1 VEAVVSAPETSA
13 FSQSV
18 SAAFFVFS
26 ALTPLLRPG
35 PTGGEAMNDLAALFD
50 EATLKTIRERART
63 LKKNSV
69 FAGRDREDIEHD
81 LVARV
86 CECHPKF
93 DPARQTWHAFVQVV
107 VTSAGLDLIKAQ
119 ATINETARRQLTIPV
134 DDLDAGT
141 DENGEALSVADIIP
155 DTGQSV
161 ADEVA
166 FKIDLAERMASLPDK
181 FKSVLARMMQGE
193 SHASIAEDM
202 GLPKMEFS
210 RKYATPIQQIL
221 APDRY
226 EEYRE
231 HSASA

>member
-1 VEAVVSAPETSA
+1 
-13 FSQSV
+13 
-18 SAAFFVFS
+18 
-26 ALTPLLRPG
+26 
-35 PTGGEAMNDLAALFD
+35 MNDLDALFD
-50 EATLKTIRERART
+50 EAAMKTIRERART

-86 CECHPKF
+86 CECRPRF
-93 DPARQTWHAFVQVV
+93 DPTRQTWHAFVQVV

-119 ATINETARRQLTIPV
+119 ATINETARRQLILPI

-141 DENGEALSVADIIP
+141 DESGESLSVADIIP
-155 DTGQSV
+155 DTGSSV

-166 FKIDLAERMASLPDK
+166 FKIDLAERMASLPDELK
-181 FKSVLARMMQGE
+181 PVLARMMQGE

-202 GLPKMEFS
+202 GLSKMAFS

-221 APDRY
+221 APEKF
-226 EEYRE
+226 EEYRDNSD
-231 HSASA
+231 SA